1 LLGGFHAWTAAG
13 GETEPIT
20 AAAGPMPQQQNTN
33 AQPTQTHVVA
43 SPNPTIDDSKTK
55 AGDAP
60 KTVEGTPVQPDATT
74 TGAPMKTTK
83 GKKSKHRRTKP
94 ASD

>member
-1 LLGGFHAWTAAG
+1 
-13 GETEPIT
+13 
-20 AAAGPMPQQQNTN
+20 MPQQNTN
-33 AQPTQTHVVA
+33 AQPEQQKQSIA

-60 KTVEGTPVQPDATT
+60 KKVEGTPVQPDATT

-94 ASD
+94 SGD

>member
-1 LLGGFHAWTAAG
+1 MAAG

-20 AAAGPMPQQQNTN
+20 AAEAAMVLQQDAKTQQPAQTN
-33 AQPTQTHVVA
+33 VVA

-55 AGDAP
+55 ASDAP

-83 GKKSKHRRTKP
+83 SKKKHRRTKP
-94 ASD
+94 NSD

>member
-1 LLGGFHAWTAAG
+1 MLGGFHAWTAAG

-20 AAAGPMPQQQNTN
+20 DAKSAMPQPQNTN
-33 AQPTQTHVVA
+33 AQPAQSVA

>member
-1 LLGGFHAWTAAG
+1 
-13 GETEPIT
+13 
-20 AAAGPMPQQQNTN
+20 MPQPQNTN
-33 AQPTQTHVVA
+33 AQQPAQTHSVA

-60 KTVEGTPVQPDATT
+60 KAVEGTPVQPDATT

-83 GKKSKHRRTKP
+83 SKKKHRRTKP
-94 ASD
+94 SGD